1 MRHVEK
7 VYSVKTNSLEL
18 CKYSLSNVTLE
29 SFKSW
34 NWVEVDPSF
43 FRWSLEKK
51 HCKWQRSLSRGPGAG
66 MFVIIFVEQIAR
78 LLLGKMFRQSLP
90 VRNYRKFNAVLAE
103 LIC

>member
-7 VYSVKTNSLEL
+7 VYSVKTNSQEL

-43 FRWSLEKK
+43 FRWSLKK
-51 HCKWQRSLSRGPGAG
+51 NIANGKEAHQEDQVQACLLSYLSNESLVYS
-66 MFVIIFVEQIAR
+66 
-78 LLLGKMFRQSLP
+78 
-90 VRNYRKFNAVLAE
+90 
-103 LIC
+103 